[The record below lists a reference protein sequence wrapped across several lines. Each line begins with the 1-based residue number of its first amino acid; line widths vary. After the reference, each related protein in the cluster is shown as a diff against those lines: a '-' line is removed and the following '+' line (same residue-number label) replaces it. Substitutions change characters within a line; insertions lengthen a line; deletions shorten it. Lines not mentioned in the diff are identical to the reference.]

1 MTAKTSGLYYPNKM
15 ARIYILSIQE
25 TIGADAMDA
34 VLAQAGVPPEFN
46 PPPSNFAQ
54 EFDFAYFAGI
64 GTALEKMYGPRGE
77 RGLTVHAGRASF
89 AKGLAEY
96 GPITG
101 TRELA
106 FKMINLEAKLRIL
119 FKAMAE
125 SYSRFSDQ
133 KTTTAEADDH
143 FKFLIHAC
151 PRCWHRTSDKP
162 ICYSAIGILEEACS
176 WVSSG
181 QKFLVEEVE
190 CIATGAEAC
199 VFHIQKEPWVGGKG

>member
-1 MTAKTSGLYYPNKM
+1 MTVKTSGLFYPNKM

-25 TIGADAMDA
+25 TIGAEAMRA
-34 VLAQAGVPPEFN
+34 VLAQAEVPQDFN
-46 PPPSNFAQ
+46 PPPNNFAQ

-64 GTALEKMYGPRGE
+64 GTALERMYGPRGE
-77 RGLTVHAGRASF
+77 RGLTIHAGRASF

-106 FKMINLEAKLRIL
+106 FKMIKLEAKLRIL

-125 SYSRFSDQ
+125 SYARFSDQ
-133 KTTTAEADDH
+133 QTTTEEADDH
-143 FKFLIHAC
+143 FIFRIHAC
-151 PRCWHRTSDKP
+151 PRCWNRKSDKP
-162 ICYSAIGILEEACS
+162 ICYSAIGILEEGCS

-181 QKFLVEEVE
+181 QKFLVEEVD
-190 CIATGAEAC
+190 CIAAGAEAC
-199 VFHIQKEPWVGGKG
+199 VFYIQKEPLG